1 MILVSNIMFHV
12 FIDILWCSPWVSVK
26 ILCVVIMH
34 GRRYTSS
41 WGKRE
46 GAILMI
52 LNLLISLQS
61 FCCHHICQISYIIS
75 FPLILCFTN
84 ILLSFL
90 IATFFLQIPKI
101 DLWPSF
107 SKFLS
112 CVVFD
117 ASVEI
122 IEIDDCFNWPNF
134 TKKSNNFN
142 CYVEEQ
148 HKIWPQ

>member
-61 FCCHHICQISYIIS
+61 FCCHHICQISYFIS

-84 ILLSFL
+84 IFLSFL
-90 IATFFLQIPKI
+90 IATFFCRSLKLTF
-101 DLWPSF
+101 DLR
-107 SKFLS
+107 FLS
-112 CVVFD
+112 FYLV
-117 ASVEI
+117 
-122 IEIDDCFNWPNF
+122 WYLMHLL
-134 TKKSNNFN
+134 K
-142 CYVEEQ
+142 
-148 HKIWPQ
+148 